1 MTVADTIGFEHKG
14 RMIRAG
20 IATSATPERA
30 WEAWADPEKI
40 AQWFVDR
47 ATGEA
52 KPGGTM
58 TWFFDKFGYVLP
70 NKIVDAVPGKLIV
83 FKWEAPEG
91 IPRIL
96 EVRIVREGGLTTV
109 RLINSGFRKE
119 AAWDEEYEGV
129 NSGWKMALGILKFY
143 LENYFGYAKSAMLII
158 RPARVDYEEVLKH
171 FLVAAKL
178 AKWLT
183 TAGSIGK
190 VDERC
195 DLQLRDAG
203 KLTGRVLAIT
213 GREATVSWAEI
224 DGVLE
229 LKAFSMGPQRVVCLR
244 GYSWGLNA
252 EDMAAIEQKLQRSVE
267 RLAALFALSAA
278 AGGTSLPE

>member
-1 MTVADTIGFEHKG
+1 MTVADTTGFEHKR
-14 RMIRAG
+14 RMIRAE

-58 TWFFDKFGYVLP
+58 TWFFEKFGYVLP
-70 NKIVDAVPGKLIV
+70 NIIVDAVPGKLIV
-83 FKWEAPEG
+83 FKWDTPEG

-96 EVRIVREGGLTTV
+96 EVRIVREGGATTV
-109 RLINSGFRKE
+109 RLINSGFREE

-143 LENYFGYAKSAMLII
+143 LENYFAHAKSAMLII
-158 RPARVDYEEVLKH
+158 RPAGVDYEEVLKY
-171 FLVAAKL
+171 FLEAAKL

-229 LKAFSMGPQRVVCLR
+229 LKAFSMGPHRVVCLR

-267 RLAALFALSAA
+267 RLAALFPSSVA